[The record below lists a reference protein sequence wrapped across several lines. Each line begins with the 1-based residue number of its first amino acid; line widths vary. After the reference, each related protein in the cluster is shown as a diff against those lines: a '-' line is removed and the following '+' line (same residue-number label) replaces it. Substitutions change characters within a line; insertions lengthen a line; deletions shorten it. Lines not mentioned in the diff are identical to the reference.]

1 MLPDKD
7 HEITVLAE
15 DPDEARI
22 LLSAIVTNMVQSSV
36 RRKHRDVLVSI
47 RDKGEEIAQGAE
59 NISAV
64 LRATHSAAS
73 YSLLE
78 ALRDAKQIPDTLDLT
93 LEAEEQFC
101 GRVGFC
107 CYSPEWE
114 SDNTDTVLVI
124 VDQPDVRF
132 LEERLHELLES
143 DRTSL
148 CFALRCGEEPAQGL
162 SQREYLFETYP
173 ALRQFTEGRRCGY
186 SWYNPYGYLGGKQRG
201 ADNPYPYGIDT
212 LFWETMRVSALTRQQ
227 FLNAVI
233 EESLTTIRRRRSKN
247 QKDSVRRMLEL
258 DRARLQYA
266 QAVRGL
272 YAASQLEALT
282 GGAPLA
288 EAGNTTKE

>member
-132 LEERLHELLES
+132 LEEHTGKTYRFSNNFGIDKVTFQLLKHKEEYYKEN
-143 DRTSL
+143 
-148 CFALRCGEEPAQGL
+148 CFKRI
-162 SQREYLFETYP
+162 
-173 ALRQFTEGRRCGY
+173 GY
-186 SWYNPYGYLGGKQRG
+186 HNKQKSHNNANRSAYYRNKRSYGYKHRY
-201 ADNPYPYGIDT
+201 NKC
-212 LFWETMRVSALTRQQ
+212 V
-227 FLNAVI
+227 
-233 EESLTTIRRRRSKN
+233 
-247 QKDSVRRMLEL
+247 
-258 DRARLQYA
+258 
-266 QAVRGL
+266 
-272 YAASQLEALT
+272 
-282 GGAPLA
+282 
-288 EAGNTTKE
+288 GNSEY